1 MTVALTILLALSIL
15 GHYVTFDRR
24 DMRERVERGQLLD
37 RIERPGTISTQ
48 VVDDEPDPLSGFED
62 DAEIREALGL
72 DS

>member
-37 RIERPGTISTQ
+37 RIERPGTVTS
-48 VVDDEPDPLSGFED
+48 VPVEDEEPLSGFED
-62 DAEIREALGL
+62 DDEIRAALGL
-72 DS
+72 DD